1 MLKTM
6 RNNIQ
11 SLKPILWII
20 VATFIISIF
29 VVWGGA
35 GRLGEGGKAGTL
47 VSVGGETITSES
59 YGTALKNRIES
70 LKQQFKELNKSFI
83 EQLNLPQQVLEQMVE
98 QALIGELA
106 RSMGL
111 RASDDEVA
119 AKIKSF
125 AGLQRDGQFV
135 GYQDYKR
142 VLDYNHIN
150 LAEFED
156 GLRKDII
163 LTKAVQLLTA
173 GVTAT
178 PAEVWD
184 NYQKTKESAKIEY
197 LVLDRSKVELDK
209 KPDAAEIRAHFDKAK
224 DAYKIPERREG
235 GIVFFKNDDLKK
247 EIELSDADIQ
257 KYYKDNQ
264 AQFQNPEKVRV
275 SRIFIPFGKDK
286 DLAQAEAEGV
296 LAKIKAKQDFAGLA
310 KIHSKD
316 DKGKDGGDWGT
327 ADWRTLPAKEQ
338 DEIAKLKAG
347 ETTGIVAGDDG
358 LALDKVTE
366 KDAASV
372 LPLSEAKPRIRS
384 ILQDQKARDLAA
396 QRAAKLEKEAKAAKG
411 LDAAAGKA
419 NLKVGATGLLK
430 DGQAYE
436 DVDPSGAIASALF
449 KLKDKEI
456 SAPLYAYGGVAV
468 IELRKTEAPR
478 PAAFDEVKA
487 DVESDVTELRKKDAA
502 LSKIKEV
509 RAKLT
514 DKNWEDIAQK
524 YKLEIKTVDEH
535 KKEQYIGV
543 IGENKE
549 IDALAFSLPLKQ
561 ASEPV
566 AYANGY
572 ALVRVLDRKVA
583 VRADF
588 DKEKDTELGTLLE
601 QKKNKFLQAYLT
613 KLKTEKNLKIKYD
626 AYLAATQD
634 VLSRYDTVK

>member
-20 VATFIISIF
+20 VATFVISIF

-47 VSVGGETITSES
+47 VAVGRERITTES
-59 YGTALKNRIES
+59 YAAALKSRIEN
-70 LKQQFKELNKSFI
+70 LKQQYKDLNKSFV

-98 QALIGELA
+98 QSLIAELA
-106 RSMGL
+106 RSLGL
-111 RASDDEVA
+111 RASDEEVA

-125 AGLQRDGQFV
+125 PGLQRDGQFV

-150 LAEFED
+150 VAEFED
-156 GLRKDII
+156 GIRKDIV
-163 LTKAVQLLTA
+163 LTKTVQLLTA

-178 PAEVWD
+178 PDEVWD
-184 NYQKTKESAKIEY
+184 TYRKDKDSAKIEY
-197 LVLDRSKVELDK
+197 LVLDRTKVELNR
-209 KPDAAEIRAHFDKAK
+209 KPDAAEVRAHFDQAK
-224 DAYKIPERREG
+224 DSYKIPERREG
-235 GIVFFKNDDLKK
+235 GLVFYKNDELKK
-247 EIELSDADIQ
+247 EIELSESDIQ
-257 KYYKDNQ
+257 KYYKDNT

-296 LAKIKAKQDFAGLA
+296 EAKIKAKQDFAGLA

-347 ETTGIVAGDDG
+347 ETTGIVAGDTG
-358 LALDKVTE
+358 LAIDKVTE
-366 KDAASV
+366 REGASAV
-372 LPLSEAKPRIRS
+372 PLSEAKPRIRS

-396 QRAAKLEKEAKAAKG
+396 QRVAKLEKEAKAGKS
-411 LDAAAGKA
+411 LDAAAGKS
-419 NLKVGATGLLK
+419 NLKVRTTGPLK
-430 DGQAYE
+430 DGQAFE
-436 DVDPSGAIASALF
+436 DIDPSGSIAAALF

-456 SAPLYAYGGVAV
+456 SAPVYTYGGVGLV
-468 IELRKTEAPR
+468 ELRKTEAPR
-478 PAAFDEVKA
+478 PATFDEVKA
-487 DVESDVTELRKKDAA
+487 DVENDVTELRKKDSARA
-502 LSKIKEV
+502 RIQEI

-524 YKLEIKTVDEH
+524 YKVEIKTVDEH
-535 KKEQYIGV
+535 KKEQYIGI

-549 IDALAFSLPLKQ
+549 VDALASSLPLNQ
-561 ASEPV
+561 VSEPI
-566 AYANGY
+566 AFDNGY
-572 ALVRVLDRKVA
+572 ALVRVLSRKTVT
-583 VRADF
+583 RADF
-588 DKEKDTELGTLLE
+588 DKEKDTELATVLE
-601 QKKNKFLQAYLT
+601 QKKNKFLQSYLA
-613 KLKTEKNLKIKYD
+613 KLRTEKNLKVKYD
-626 AYLAATQD
+626 AFLQATQE
-634 VLSRYDTVK
+634 VLARYDTAK